1 MVEILI
7 FMEWDFKANFEH
19 RRLPLVME
27 AALS

>member
-7 FMEWDFKANFEH
+7 FMEWNFKANLEH
-19 RRLPLVME
+19 RRLALVME